1 MRRLRKNVVSTSS
14 PPRQRRSEVLVPPK
28 LQPVGDGYALRA
40 NYSVSWRDRIGT
52 RRLIVPEGFWSRS
65 RIQRILRPLA
75 PDHRHLAAV
84 LVHDV
89 LYGCRGVVP
98 PAWLMRRG
106 YRGWSEDVQPIC
118 RAEADRVFRQL
129 LWLGGVPGW
138 RLWLLYAG
146 VRTFG
151 WASWSPESSARPAGW
166 REWAAAA
173 RRRCGRFR
181 ARGAGPRA
189 ATARPV
195 DR

>member
-1 MRRLRKNVVSTSS
+1 MWVSSGQS
-14 PPRQRRSEVLVPPK
+14 PRQRRSEVLVPPR
-28 LQPVGDGYALRA
+28 LQPVADGYSLGA

-65 RIQRILRPLA
+65 RIQRILQPLA
-75 PDHRHLAAV
+75 PDRRHLAAV

-89 LYGCRGVVP
+89 LYGCRGVPP

-106 YRGWSEDVQPIC
+106 YQGWSEDAQPIG

-146 VRTFG
+146 VRSFG
-151 WASWSPESSARPAGW
+151 WASWGWSPADNARLAGW
-166 REWAAAA
+166 RKWAAAA
-173 RRRCGRFR
+173 RRRCERR
-181 ARGAGPRA
+181 RTRGLRGSSS
-189 ATARPV
+189 
-195 DR
+195 